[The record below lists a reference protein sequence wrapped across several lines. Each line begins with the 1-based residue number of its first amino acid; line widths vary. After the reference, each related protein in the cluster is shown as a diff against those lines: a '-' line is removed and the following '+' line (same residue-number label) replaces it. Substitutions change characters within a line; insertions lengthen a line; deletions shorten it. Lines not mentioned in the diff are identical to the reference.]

1 MNPYEVLGV
10 SENAT
15 DEEIKKAYKELVKKY
30 HPDKYHNN
38 PLADLAEE
46 KPPGDRPGPA
56 VRAVPAPRGDG
67 GARKAHH
74 VAARQP
80 HDEHRRAAGLYR
92 LPVPGSEKPRAGMVP
107 QIL

>member
-46 KPPGDRPGPA
+46 KLHRLMNVMQIA
-56 VRAVPAPRGDG
+56 VDV
-67 GARKAHH
+67 
-74 VAARQP
+74 
-80 HDEHRRAAGLYR
+80 
-92 LPVPGSEKPRAGMVP
+92 
-107 QIL
+107 